1 MEELLDTYFNYKML
15 KRIVKRD
22 IWDRSFRRL
31 NQKYEEIGGDQPLTY
46 LVVAICVFFV
56 CLFYSI
62 PYIFENLVIGK
73 RTNEIYASPEELAQ
87 RQFKINAI
95 DNGVAYNRGVL
106 ERNKTVSIKETKQEA
121 LNVLRDQ
128 LLQHNNILTGTIIST
143 KFPKISDEELVSYV
157 NTGEHSKPFMVQRI
171 TFGNEINK
179 AIKILFNSS
188 VKHRK
193 IKNENSTY
201 LVFEDETV
209 VDLEK
214 RMQDLF
220 MTDVKI
226 KVA

>member
-1 MEELLDTYFNYKML
+1 MEEFLDTYFNYKML

-46 LVVAICVFFV
+46 LIVAICVFFV

-62 PYIFENLVIGK
+62 PYIFENLVIGR
-73 RTNEIYASPEELAQ
+73 RTNAIYASPEELAQ
-87 RQFKINAI
+87 RRFRINAI
-95 DNGVAYNRGVL
+95 NNGVYYNAGVM
-106 ERNKTVSIKETKQEA
+106 EKRTVSIKEAKQEA
-121 LNVLRDQ
+121 LNTLRTQ
-128 LLQHNNILTGTIIST
+128 LAQNNNVLTGIIIST
-143 KFPKISDEELVSYV
+143 KFPKISEEELVSYV

-171 TFGNEINK
+171 TFGNELNK

-193 IKNENSTY
+193 IKNENNTY

-209 VDLEK
+209 IDLEK

-220 MTDVKI
+220 MTDIKI